1 MFSQISQKE
10 VKMFYGSKENAYIN
24 LYKTYKSSTVPSI
37 PDLLNNE
44 LVLSPGDSWAIAV
57 IKVNDS

>member
-10 VKMFYGSKENAYIN
+10 VKMFYGSKENTYIN

-44 LVLSPGDSWAIAV
+44 LVLSPDDKELS
-57 IKVNDS
+57 K